1 LADISLEP
9 KQEPVNELNIPIL
22 TTGSSES
29 QLVSTLGKP
38 SSERPGLKANS
49 KVLVYYDVV
58 PDRVNLSY
66 QADDTGR
73 IRQTDIALDQDVS
86 LGAMQETLAKTLG
99 GEAPADIRDKLRSVY
114 NRETS
119 FSFFKVDNLEGK
131 VQRDIRG
138 RITIS
143 VWDKGW
149 EPT

>member
-1 LADISLEP
+1 M
-9 KQEPVNELNIPIL
+9 
-22 TTGSSES
+22 
-29 QLVSTLGKP
+29 STLGKP

-49 KVLVYYDVV
+49 KVLVYYNVV

-66 QADDTGR
+66 QADDAGK
-73 IRQTDIALDQDVS
+73 IRQTDVALDQDVS
-86 LGAMQETLAKTLG
+86 LGAMQQTLAKTLG

-131 VQRDIRG
+131 VQRDTRD

-149 EPT
+149 QPI

>member
-1 LADISLEP
+1 
-9 KQEPVNELNIPIL
+9 
-22 TTGSSES
+22 
-29 QLVSTLGKP
+29 
-38 SSERPGLKANS
+38 
-49 KVLVYYDVV
+49 VLVYYDVV